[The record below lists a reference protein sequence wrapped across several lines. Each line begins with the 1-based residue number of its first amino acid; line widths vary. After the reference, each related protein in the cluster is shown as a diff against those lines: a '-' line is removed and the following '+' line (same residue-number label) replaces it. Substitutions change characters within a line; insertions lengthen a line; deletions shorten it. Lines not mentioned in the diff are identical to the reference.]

1 MPWLAGVVILA
12 VVFLGV
18 ALALSFFLMRRSHLA
33 GATRSPAE
41 LGLPFE
47 NITFQ
52 TQDGLTLHGWWIPA
66 AGSDRAVVV
75 MHGHTGSMDGDL
87 HRAPVLHD
95 AGLNVCMFDFR
106 AHGRSPGRLCT
117 YGYLERLDAQAAA
130 RFAAREKGMRKV
142 ALMGFSLG
150 GMTAMLAAPDC
161 PEVNV
166 VVEDGAPV
174 RLFSGLK
181 GWCLEHHLPRWSAP
195 IVAWLAIAGASL
207 RLRANLFRYEPVQW
221 VGRIAPRPLMIIHG
235 DDDRYCPDFA
245 DLLKAAPAAEVW
257 RLPGIG
263 HTEASQ
269 VYPEE
274 YRERVLEFLR
284 RNL

>member
-1 MPWLAGVVILA
+1 MPWLMVVLVFGVVFFGATVGI
-12 VVFLGV
+12 
-18 ALALSFFLMRRSHLA
+18 SFQLTRRSYLS
-33 GATRSPAE
+33 GVTRSPAE
-41 LGLPFE
+41 LGLSFE

-52 TQDGLTLHGWWIPA
+52 TQDGLILHGWWIPA

-87 HRAPVLHD
+87 HRVPAWHA

-106 AHGRSPGRLCT
+106 AHGRSPGRVST

-130 RFAAREKGMRKV
+130 RFAAREKGMRRV
-142 ALMGFSLG
+142 ALIGFSLG

-166 VVEDGAPV
+166 VVEDGAPA

-181 GWCLEHHLPRWSAP
+181 GWCVEHHLPRWSAP

-207 RLRANLFRYEPVQW
+207 RLRTNLFQYEPVRW

-235 DDDRYCPDFA
+235 DQDRYCPDFA

-257 RLPGIG
+257 RLPEIG

-274 YRERVLEFLR
+274 YRERVLDFLR